1 MRRGWSNQVANYASA
16 ILMLLCGLGLL
27 QPSATA
33 TDESPFLRFE
43 VPYVFED
50 TTTEPLED
58 GETFRQTLPMRC
70 RQEILPK
77 TTQNLSNSSIL
88 RTVLLKKD
96 GGLYVISL
104 LRAGQWVTENSSD
117 FFPCGRPINL
127 ALVQKAILKLNQ
139 QMLQE
144 VLSEVKKK
152 PNSLNALHKEF
163 ITTTAKSTLEEG
175 GILSIEL
182 VSKPIR
188 EVLISTQCDWQNST
202 VDTSGTVTVQG
213 QKPDALIQQAVG
225 FKPGD
230 RYPPLP
236 DLRKEIH
243 ERVDNLGLFNVVSS
257 GIAIGADKDPN
268 TVTLL
273 ICVKQKNGAELA
285 YLEASQIN
293 LSASIESARQA
304 IIKYQESI
312 QHFQRLKSAPPAGKS
327 GAKNLVTLLIM
338 SMNRKTVAEKL
349 TEADAFVGLAK
360 TYSSLGE
367 FYQALNYYNQALSL
381 VRITNERDTE
391 ANVLT
396 AIADIYRTLGDR
408 EQAHRYYNQALS
420 IRLPKLRQQD
430 SGGRKL

>member
-1 MRRGWSNQVANYASA
+1 MKQLLSMFC
-16 ILMLLCGLGLL
+16 LLPLLCSLGLL

-33 TDESPFLRFE
+33 TDESFPFLFDMS
-43 VPYVFED
+43 ED
-50 TTTEPLED
+50 WITEPLED
-58 GETFRQTLPMRC
+58 GKTTRNVIRLRCPKET
-70 RQEILPK
+70 LPK
-77 TTQNLSNSSIL
+77 TTQSPSDFSIL
-88 RTVLLKKD
+88 RTILLKEDGGAFSSLVLLMMQ
-96 GGLYVISL
+96 GV
-104 LRAGQWVTENSSD
+104 WVAKNSAD
-117 FFPCGRPINL
+117 FYPCGRPIDFVSVRK
-127 ALVQKAILKLNQ
+127 AVQKLNEQVLQ
-139 QMLQE
+139 QA
-144 VLSEVKKK
+144 LSEVKKK
-152 PNSLNALHKEF
+152 PRNSLHRQLV
-163 ITTTAKSTLEEG
+163 ITTVKPTLEEG
-175 GILSIEL
+175 GILSTKM
-182 VSKPIR
+182 VGKPIR

-293 LSASIESARQA
+293 PSTSIESARRA

-327 GAKNLVTLLIM
+327 GAKNLITLPIM

-349 TEADAFVGLAK
+349 TEADALVGLAK

-367 FYQALNYYNQALSL
+367 FYQALNYYNQTRAL
-381 VRITNERDTE
+381 VRMTNERDTE

-396 AIADIYRTLGDR
+396 AIADIYNTLGDQQHAR
-408 EQAHRYYNQALS
+408 QYYNQALS
-420 IRLPKLRQQD
+420 ILLKKRKQPQQQN
-430 SGGRKL
+430 GGT